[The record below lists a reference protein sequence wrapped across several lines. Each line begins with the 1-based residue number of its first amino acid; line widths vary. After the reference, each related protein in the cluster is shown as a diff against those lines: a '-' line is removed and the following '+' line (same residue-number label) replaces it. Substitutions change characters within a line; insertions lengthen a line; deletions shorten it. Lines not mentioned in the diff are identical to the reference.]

1 MVDQIEKAIDLVL
14 EQDQNEFLELLK
26 STHRIDK
33 YTIRPDGLVDVE
45 GRILL
50 SFMHLTKIPIKFGI
64 VNGSFNCADNYLTS
78 LHGAPEEVGDDFWC
92 AGNQL
97 TSLEGCPGKVGVDF
111 DCSYNQLT
119 SLIGSPKEV
128 EGDFDCSGNQ
138 LTSLIGCPKKVGYVY
153 CDNNPVEFTQED
165 IKLAKQGKAPLGLPL
180 SFVLM
185 KNKEKEY
192 GKEKL
197 KSWLKKK

>member
-1 MVDQIEKAIDLVL
+1 MKDQIERAIDLVI
-14 EQDQNEFLELLK
+14 EQDQNKFLDQLK
-26 STHRIDK
+26 DYDRIDN
-33 YTIRPDGLVDVE
+33 YTIRPDGIVDVD
-45 GRILL
+45 GNVNL
-50 SFMHLTKIPIKFGI
+50 SRRNLEKIPIKFGI

-111 DCSYNQLT
+111 DCSYNQLI

-138 LTSLIGCPKKVGYVY
+138 LTSLIGCPK
-153 CDNNPVEFTQED
+153 
-165 IKLAKQGKAPLGLPL
+165 
-180 SFVLM
+180 
-185 KNKEKEY
+185 
-192 GKEKL
+192 
-197 KSWLKKK
+197 